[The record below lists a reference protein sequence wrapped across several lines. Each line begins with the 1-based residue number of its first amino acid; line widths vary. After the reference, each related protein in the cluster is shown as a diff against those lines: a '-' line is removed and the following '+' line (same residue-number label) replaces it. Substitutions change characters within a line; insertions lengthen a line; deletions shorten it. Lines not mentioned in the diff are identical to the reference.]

1 MSVQPPRPQGPPMK
15 AMRAFEA
22 AARLGGFA
30 RAAEELCVTPGAIA
44 QQVKAL
50 EAWAGAPLFERGA
63 QGVRLTSVGERVLPK
78 MVAAFDAIGAAVGA
92 LREVARPERL
102 HVATLPAIAQLW
114 LSPRL
119 PEVRRALP
127 ELEVSIT
134 AMEAPPNL
142 GREPFDLSVFYGDGG
157 GLCLARDE
165 IFPVCAPQVAEGL
178 RDLVDLAGVPCL
190 SDAVWQEDW
199 GRWLCSVGAKIS
211 ITGPVFSLYALAVE
225 ETVNGAGVL
234 MGHSALVAR
243 HLRSGALVAPFG
255 PRVETGRWLEVG
267 MRGAPAGPVRAL
279 LELLRGEGRL
289 ESDLDHV

>member
-50 EAWAGAPLFERGA
+50 EAWAGAALFERGA

-78 MVAAFDAIGAAVGA
+78 MVAAFDAMGVAVGA
-92 LREVARPERL
+92 LREAARPERL
-102 HVATLPAIAQLW
+102 HVAALPAIAQLW

-134 AMEAPPNL
+134 AMEALPNL
-142 GREPFDLSVFYGDGG
+142 GREPFDLAVFYGSGG
-157 GLCLARDE
+157 GLRLARDE

-178 RDLVDLAGVPCL
+178 QDLEDLAGVPCL

-199 GRWLCSVGAKIS
+199 GRWLRSVGAEIS
-211 ITGPVFSLYALAVE
+211 VTGPMFSLYALAVE

-234 MGHSALVAR
+234 MGH
-243 HLRSGALVAPFG
+243 GALVAGHLERGTLVAPFA
-255 PRVETGRWLEVG
+255 PRVETGKWLEVG
-267 MRGAPAGPVRAL
+267 MRGTPGAPVRAL
-279 LELLRGEGRL
+279 LALLRGEGRF
-289 ESDLDHV
+289 EGDLDHV

>member
-1 MSVQPPRPQGPPMK
+1 MK

-30 RAAEELCVTPGAIA
+30 RAAEELCVTPGAVA

-50 EAWAGAPLFERGA
+50 EDWAGAPLFERRA
-63 QGVRLTSVGERVLPK
+63 QGVRLTAVGERVLPK
-78 MVAAFDAIGAAVGA
+78 MIAAFDAMGAAVGA
-92 LREVARPERL
+92 LREAARPERI
-102 HVATLPAIAQLW
+102 HVAALPAVAQLW

-142 GREPFDLSVFYGDGG
+142 DREPFDLAVFYGEGE
-157 GLCLARDE
+157 GLRLARDE

-178 RDLVDLAGVPCL
+178 REVDDLAGVPCL
-190 SDAVWQEDW
+190 GDAVWQEDW
-199 GRWLCSVGAKIS
+199 VRWLEAARAGISVS
-211 ITGPVFSLYALAVE
+211 GPVFSLYALAVE

-234 MGHSALVAR
+234 MGHGALVAG
-243 HLRSGALVAPFG
+243 HLERGTLVAPFG
-255 PRVETGRWLEVG
+255 TRVATGKWLEAG
-267 MRGAPAGPVRAL
+267 FRGRPTEPLRAL
-279 LELLRGEGRL
+279 LGLLAGEGGF
-289 ESDLDHV
+289 EGDFDHL